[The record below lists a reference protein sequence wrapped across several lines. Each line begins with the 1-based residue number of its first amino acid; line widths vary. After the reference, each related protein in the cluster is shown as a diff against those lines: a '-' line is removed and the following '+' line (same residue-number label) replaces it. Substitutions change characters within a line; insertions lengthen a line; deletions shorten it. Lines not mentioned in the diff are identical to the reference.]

1 LYIADIHICCCICR
15 FILDVASHVLQQG
28 LFNFT
33 ACIRWYMSPMYRL
46 LRSRRLTVWYTVTP
60 FNKVSPNQNSSQEN
74 LDSVFGDREQMHITL
89 STAHIHVLYSFS
101 LALKGA
107 ALKTPRAGGIF
118 SDSTVVRAVW
128 TLPCRRYL

>member
-1 LYIADIHICCCICR
+1 MYVVDILICCCICR
-15 FILDVASHVLQQG
+15 FILDVPSHVLPQG

-46 LRSRRLTVWYTVTP
+46 LRSRRLTVWYAVTP

-74 LDSVFGDREQMHITL
+74 LESVFGDRQQMHITL

-101 LALKGA
+101 VAFKGA
-107 ALKTPRAGGIF
+107 ALKTPCARGIF
-118 SDSTVVRAVW
+118 SDSTVVHAV
-128 TLPCRRYL
+128 